1 MLEGILTE
9 NTRLSASV
17 DAAAASGC
25 HGNYNGQDQ
34 AVAAGAARD
43 AVAAVSRLLL
53 RPAEG
58 REFVA
63 WWPFGVGFM
72 TTEVCKGFHALIG
85 LIFT

>member
-1 MLEGILTE
+1 MLERILTE
-9 NTRLSASV
+9 NTRLLASV

-25 HGNYNGQDQ
+25 HGNYNGQGQ

-43 AVAAVSRLLL
+43 AVSGVSRLLL
-53 RPAEG
+53 RPADG

-72 TTEVCKGFHALIG
+72 ATEVSKGFHPFNDLI
-85 LIFT
+85 LT

>member
-1 MLEGILTE
+1 MLERILTE

-43 AVAAVSRLLL
+43 AVSAVSRLLL

-63 WWPFGVGFM
+63 WWPFGVDFIA
-72 TTEVCKGFHALIG
+72 TEVSKGFHALNDW
-85 LIFT
+85 IFT